1 MMPVDQLFLLDI
13 MEKQLRDLKKT
24 ASVLAPVE
32 PHSKEHLALTR
43 IEALVAEIETIL
55 EKK

>member
-1 MMPVDQLFLLDI
+1 MPVDQILLLDI
-13 MEKQLRDLKKT
+13 MEKQLHDIKIT